1 MFAGIQKAV
10 YPGLAGF
17 IISLVGQMLTGEG
30 GPTDEQI
37 GEFVGTISLTVGEI
51 ITSTL
56 TGVLTALV
64 AYIRKNVNVNKI
76 VMSFVDSQ
84 GNVQDASGK
93 IIGQVSSGDTKLRSP
108 MWVGAMLVGLMA
120 LVGCQA
126 ASDLSMGRFSRA
138 DQVCTALGIAMD
150 ERHEA
155 DIQKFLAIAREHAIQ
170 CMMSPDGSMEA
181 IPAESAAEPVVVLE
195 QDA

>member
-108 MWVGAMLVGLMA
+108 MWVGAMLVGLMTLGGCAA
-120 LVGCQA
+120 LSNVSLGQV
-126 ASDLSMGRFSRA
+126 SKA
-138 DQVCTALGIAMD
+138 DQICWALGLAMD
-150 ERHEA
+150 ERLSLDVKEL
-155 DIQKFLAIAREHAIQ
+155 QMLAREHAIQ
-170 CMMSPDGSMEA
+170 CLMTPDGSMEA